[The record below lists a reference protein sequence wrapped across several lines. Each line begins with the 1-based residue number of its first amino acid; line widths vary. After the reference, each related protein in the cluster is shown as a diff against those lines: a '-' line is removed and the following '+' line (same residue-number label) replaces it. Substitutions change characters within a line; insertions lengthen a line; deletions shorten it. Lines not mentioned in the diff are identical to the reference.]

1 MVMLTLGY
9 EPKEK
14 YKWKVLSNDYEGD
27 SYNEKLIVKIH
38 AKLWTKIKNIKKYQK
53 KGYDSP
59 ILIDGHRR
67 TGKSTLA
74 KAIAYLINPDMT
86 INNFVSG
93 IEEAPEKISNAKEDD
108 VLIFDEGSLIA
119 NSKDGMSKV
128 NKQLEKIIDVVG
140 VKRLVLI
147 FCMPSFFSI
156 SKTIAIQHSR
166 FLIHVYTGDKLE
178 RGKFSYFGTKKKAL
192 LYMIG
197 KKNFGSY
204 KKPKSNWTGKFNDFS
219 LPFEEDYNKLK
230 AESLSEALGIDNKKG
245 KPKKEIDYK
254 REFIAKFKENN
265 PEVTDVMIFKG
276 FGISKSEYYRRA
288 KAYREAQGK

>member
-1 MVMLTLGY
+1 MLTLGY